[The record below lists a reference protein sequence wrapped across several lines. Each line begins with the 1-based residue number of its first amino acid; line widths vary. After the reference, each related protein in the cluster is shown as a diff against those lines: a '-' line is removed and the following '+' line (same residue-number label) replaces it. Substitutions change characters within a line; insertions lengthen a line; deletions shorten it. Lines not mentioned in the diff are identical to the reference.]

1 MVQDIHTATWLSTVP
16 QHWKTLRIKNLF
28 AEIDERSEKGE
39 EELLS
44 VSHYTGVTKK
54 RDSLENED
62 DFISNAKTLVGYKK
76 VAENDLVS
84 NIMLAWN
91 GSLGISK
98 YEGITSPAYC
108 VYRIKGD
115 NNPHYYGY
123 LFSTA
128 IMKAEFRK
136 KSFGI
141 IDSRL
146 RLYSDKFFSIPVA
159 VPPRDEQDQIVS
171 YIKAQ
176 SKKIKHFIQK
186 KQAFI
191 ELLKEQR
198 QAVISKAITKGINP
212 KVALKE
218 SGIQWL
224 GNIPK
229 HWTIRRL
236 KFCLEEK
243 LKYGANE
250 SGFDYNPDWYRYI
263 RITDFSK
270 GGILS
275 EENKLSLPVE
285 IGKEYE
291 LKDGDILFA
300 RSGATVGKTYQFK
313 KQDDLEKYC
322 YAGYLIKA
330 TPDVKIVS
338 SDFLML
344 YSESLAF
351 ENWKNSIFNKA
362 TIENI
367 GADKYSVLPII
378 IPPHSEQTEIIQFI
392 KTETAKIDQ
401 AIAKAEKEIELIKEY
416 REAMIAEAV
425 LGKLDVK
432 VHTKKVLENAK

>member
-1 MVQDIHTATWLSTVP
+1 MMVQDRNTTKWISTVP
-16 QHWKTLRIKNLF
+16 EHWKTLRIKNIF
-28 AEIDERSEKGE
+28 AEIDERSETGE

-98 YEGITSPAYC
+98 YDGITSPAYC
-108 VYRIKGD
+108 VYRIKGE

-159 VPPRDEQDQIVS
+159 VPPKVEQDQIVF

-198 QAVISKAITKGINP
+198 QAVINHKLISEDQKVKIKYCVTK
-212 KVALKE
+212 V
-218 SGIQWL
+218 
-224 GNIPK
+224 
-229 HWTIRRL
+229 
-236 KFCLEEK
+236 
-243 LKYGANE
+243 GA
-250 SGFDYNPDWYRYI
+250 GVTP
-263 RITDFSK
+263 T
-270 GGILS
+270 G
-275 EENKLSLPVE
+275 
-285 IGKEYE
+285 
-291 LKDGDILFA
+291 
-300 RSGATVGKTYQFK
+300 GATVYKNSGVIFLRSQNIHNDGLRLDDVAFITEDIHKSMNGSQVK
-313 KQDDLEKYC
+313 KDDVLINITGASIGRTFVFELDEEANVNQHVCILRPVKEKI
-322 YAGYLIKA
+322 LPK
-330 TPDVKIVS
+330 
-338 SDFLML
+338 FLML
-344 YSESLAF
+344 QLQSDMIQNQVKTIEGASREGLT
-351 ENWKNSIFNKA
+351 NSILKNYYIY
-362 TIENI
+362 TPPIERQEELI
-367 GADKYSVLPII
+367 
-378 IPPHSEQTEIIQFI
+378 TEI

-401 AIAKAEKEIELIKEY
+401 AISKTEKEIELIKEY

-425 LGKLDVK
+425 VGKLHHKIIKPEVCQ
-432 VHTKKVLENAK
+432 TTSL

>member
-1 MVQDIHTATWLSTVP
+1 MVHDIHTSTWLSTVP

-28 AEIDERSEKGE
+28 DEIDERSETGE

-76 VAENDLVS
+76 VAVNDLVS

-108 VYRIKGD
+108 VYRINGE

-159 VPPRDEQDQIVS
+159 VPPKDEQDQIVN
-171 YIKAQ
+171 YIKAK

-191 ELLKEQR
+191 ELLNEQR
-198 QAVISKAITKGINP
+198 QAVINHKLIIEDRKVKIKYCVTKI
-212 KVALKE
+212 
-218 SGIQWL
+218 
-224 GNIPK
+224 
-229 HWTIRRL
+229 
-236 KFCLEEK
+236 
-243 LKYGANE
+243 GA
-250 SGFDYNPDWYRYI
+250 GVTP
-263 RITDFSK
+263 T
-270 GGILS
+270 G
-275 EENKLSLPVE
+275 
-285 IGKEYE
+285 
-291 LKDGDILFA
+291 
-300 RSGATVGKTYQFK
+300 GATVYKNSGVIFLRSQNIHNDGLRLDDVAFITEDIHNSMNGSQVKKDDVLINITGASIGRTYVFELDEEANVNQHVCI
-313 KQDDLEKYC
+313 LRP
-322 YAGYLIKA
+322 IK
-330 TPDVKIVS
+330 DKILPK
-338 SDFLML
+338 FLML
-344 YSESLAF
+344 QLQSDMIQ
-351 ENWKNSIFNKA
+351 NQIK
-362 TIENI
+362 TIE
-367 GADKYSVLPII
+367 GASREGLTNSTLKNYYIYTPSIERQMELI
-378 IPPHSEQTEIIQFI
+378 TEV
-392 KTETAKIDQ
+392 KTETIKIDQ

-425 LGKLDVK
+425 LGKLHHK
-432 VHTKKVLENAK
+432 IMGNRSEIPNSSEEPMPQLTN

>member
-1 MVQDIHTATWLSTVP
+1 MMVQDRNTTKWISTVP
-16 QHWKTLRIKNLF
+16 EHWKTLRIKNLF
-28 AEIDERSEKGE
+28 AEIDERSETGE

-98 YEGITSPAYC
+98 YDGITSPAYC
-108 VYRIKGD
+108 VYRIKGE

-159 VPPRDEQDQIVS
+159 VPPKDEQDQIVF

-186 KQAFI
+186 KKAFI

-198 QAVISKAITKGINP
+198 QAVINHKLISEDQKVKIKYCVTK
-212 KVALKE
+212 V
-218 SGIQWL
+218 
-224 GNIPK
+224 
-229 HWTIRRL
+229 
-236 KFCLEEK
+236 
-243 LKYGANE
+243 GA
-250 SGFDYNPDWYRYI
+250 GVTP
-263 RITDFSK
+263 T
-270 GGILS
+270 G
-275 EENKLSLPVE
+275 
-285 IGKEYE
+285 
-291 LKDGDILFA
+291 
-300 RSGATVGKTYQFK
+300 GATVYKNSGVIFLRSQNIHNDGLRLDDVAFITEDIHKSMNGSQVK
-313 KQDDLEKYC
+313 KDDVLINITGASIGRTFVFELVEEANVNQHVCILRPEKE
-322 YAGYLIKA
+322 
-330 TPDVKIVS
+330 KILPK
-338 SDFLML
+338 FLML
-344 YSESLAF
+344 QLQSDMIQ
-351 ENWKNSIFNKA
+351 NQIK
-362 TIENI
+362 TIE
-367 GADKYSVLPII
+367 GASREGLTNSTLKNYYIYTPSIERQEELIK
-378 IPPHSEQTEIIQFI
+378 EI

-416 REAMIAEAV
+416 REAMIVKAV
-425 LGKLDVK
+425 LGKLDLK
-432 VHTKKVLENAK
+432 VHTKKEMEHAK